1 MRSQP
6 FPVPEQGAE
15 RQGDLS
21 MLVAF
26 RPGRERAG
34 VPQDVAPLLDEL
46 RSAVERLIQQQRA
59 SYRRHEATYVD
70 TQSP

>member
-1 MRSQP
+1 MGLQP
-6 FPVPEQGAE
+6 FPVPEEGAE
-15 RQGDLS
+15 RQGDLTV
-21 MLVAF
+21 LVAF

-34 VPQDVAPLLDEL
+34 VSQYVAPVLDKL
-46 RSAVERLIQQQRA
+46 RSAEERLVQHQRA

>member
-1 MRSQP
+1 
-6 FPVPEQGAE
+6 
-15 RQGDLS
+15 